1 MSKAD
6 DLRALREAKYARG
19 AAYGLQ
25 HPKKQPA
32 ASAAA
37 PTTPVPT
44 TAAKT
49 RKKAE
54 PVAAAAPAEP
64 GAAVA
69 TGECGHRNMMGR
81 ACTREAGHAAKS
93 HRYS

>member
-25 HPKKQPA
+25 HPKKQAATPSAPA
-32 ASAAA
+32 GSATAKQPQPPEAA
-37 PTTPVPT
+37 PTTS
-44 TAAKT
+44 
-49 RKKAE
+49 AE
-54 PVAAAAPAEP
+54 TN
-64 GAAVA
+64 G
-69 TGECGHRNMMGR
+69 CGHKNMMGR

>member
-25 HPKKQPA
+25 HPKKQAP
-32 ASAAA
+32 A
-37 PTTPVPT
+37 PTAPAGSAKPGAKPEAKQPQPPEAPPT
-44 TAAKT
+44 TST
-49 RKKAE
+49 QTD
-54 PVAAAAPAEP
+54 V
-64 GAAVA
+64 
-69 TGECGHRNMMGR
+69 CGHKNMMGR